1 MTNIGKAYGFFD
13 CRASKEQI
21 EGEIEYIRFSNQRYQ
36 VPSTLELS
44 LQETTDLRGDDGLM
58 AVAGMA
64 EKAGLNYVLEGTYSG
79 PDRDATNLQTGLQL
93 NALFN
98 HLDRSSLFERGHQL
112 RAEVVYKDRGEYQRL
127 E

>member
-13 CRASKEQI
+13 CGASKE
-21 EGEIEYIRFSNQRYQ
+21 EIERVVAYHRSDFERYQ

-44 LQETTDLRGDDGLM
+44 LQDTRALRGDPDLM
-58 AVAGMA
+58 AEVGMA
-64 EKAGLNYVLEGTYSG
+64 EKAGLNYVLQGTYG
-79 PDRDATNLQTGLQL
+79 DATNLQAGLQL
-93 NALFN
+93 SALFN
-98 HLDRSSLFERGHQL
+98 HLDRSSLFERGHEL